1 MRRPDISWAWVL
13 ILTWISLTG
22 LLGCG
27 GSTLQAPPP
36 TTTPI
41 PDTQRILLLRSRL
54 PAFVNYDVLGPL
66 AVRKTSYGGPEW
78 ALERLAQAARVVGA
92 NAVVGV
98 EVSFA
103 PSWAGWATPH
113 GKGTAVRILAPSLEE
128 LAAMP
133 ELKAEW
139 C

>member
-1 MRRPDISWAWVL
+1 MRQYSSAGAWVL
-13 ILTWISLTG
+13 AVACLSIAG

-27 GSTLQAPPP
+27 GSTLQAPPQA
-36 TTTPI
+36 TSPI

-54 PAFVNYDVLGPL
+54 PAFVTYDVLGPL

-78 ALERLAQAARVVGA
+78 ALERLAQEARSVGA

-113 GKGTAVRILAPSLEE
+113 GKGTAVRIITPSLEE
-128 LAAMP
+128 LAALP

-139 C
+139 W